1 MLKYRLFGRKM
12 QRKISQKETRMDTNG
27 VQNTFHVK
35 IFYRPPLKAFPHGD
49 RKRAAIER
57 LTEKCY
63 QNTTA
68 PLAPAFQTTFRDISP
83 AIKNMESLPG
93 FLVPARESE
102 MLSSII
108 VGGQET
114 VIPVLLLHERKHQR
128 QRGCSSNEIMREW
141 RPSSRYLE
149 MMNFGEIEMIIE
161 SGYLCVWFGFDS
173 FIQNQCRRCCFNPRI
188 NHILSRDF
196 QHPNRST

>member
-1 MLKYRLFGRKM
+1 MLPKH
-12 QRKISQKETRMDTNG
+12 N
-27 VQNTFHVK
+27 
-35 IFYRPPLKAFPHGD
+35 RPS
-49 RKRAAIER
+49 R
-57 LTEKCY
+57 
-63 QNTTA
+63 
-68 PLAPAFQTTFRDISP
+68 APAFQTTFRDISP

-196 QHPNRST
+196 HQHPNRST